1 MKASVVTLLGALTIS
16 LAFSSASAQKKEKRW
31 TEWSME
37 EAEKLLNES
46 PWAKTQT
53 DTETTQKLYSRNPE
67 SNLSVDS
74 VSAGTSARL
83 TRGAVNQNIDIKFHV
98 RFFSA
103 RPVRQALAR
112 IIELQQKPNA
122 EVLTRLHGFAE
133 MKSNSSIIITITFE
147 SNEPAYLGSTMRAF
161 NGATTAVLA
170 ANTYLE
176 RSDGKKI
183 FLQQYVPPGKDG
195 FGARFIFPR
204 LADGPPFLTADSG
217 ELRFHTEYP
226 GLEID
231 RRFKVADMILKGEL
245 EY

>member
-1 MKASVVTLLGALTIS
+1 MKAVVVTILGALIIS
-16 LAFSSASAQKKEKRW
+16 LAVSAAVAQKKDKPW
-31 TEWSME
+31 TDWSKE
-37 EAEKLLNES
+37 DAEKILNDS

-53 DTETTQKLYSRNPE
+53 DTETTQKLYSRTPD
-67 SNLSVDS
+67 SGLSSDS
-74 VSAGTSARL
+74 VTAGTTARL
-83 TRGAVNQNIDIKFHV
+83 ARGAVNQNIDIRFRV
-98 RFFSA
+98 RLFSA

-112 IIELQQKPNA
+112 MIELEQKPKA
-122 EVLTRLHGFAE
+122 EVLTRLRGFAE
-133 MKSNSSIIITITFE
+133 TKSVSSIIITITFE
-147 SNEPAYLGSTMRAF
+147 SSEPAYLGATMRAF

-170 ANTYLE
+170 SKTYLE
-176 RSDGKKI
+176 TSDGKRV

-204 LADGPPFLTADSG
+204 LVDGPPFLTPNTG

-231 RRFKVADMILKGEL
+231 RRFKVADMLLKGEL